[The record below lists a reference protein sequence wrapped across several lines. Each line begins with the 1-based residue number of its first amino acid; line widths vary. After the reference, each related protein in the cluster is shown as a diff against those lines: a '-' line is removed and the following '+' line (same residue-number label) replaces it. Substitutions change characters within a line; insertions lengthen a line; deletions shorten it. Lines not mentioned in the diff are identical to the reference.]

1 MKMNRRSDTMRVAA
15 MLLSVVFLVA
25 SAVFAALGDSDYAG
39 VCVGNACVFLLW
51 AIIIKLEW
59 L

>member
-1 MKMNRRSDTMRVAA
+1 MNKRSDMMRIAA
-15 MLLSVVFLVA
+15 MWISVAFLVA
-25 SAVFAALGDSDYAG
+25 SAVYVALGDTSFASA
-39 VCVGNACVFLLW
+39 CVGHACVFLLW

>member
-1 MKMNRRSDTMRVAA
+1 MNRRSDTMRVAA
-15 MLLSVVFLVA
+15 MWISVAFLVA
-25 SAVFAALGDSDYAG
+25 SAVFLALGDSDYAG

>member
-1 MKMNRRSDTMRVAA
+1 MNRRSDTMRITA
-15 MLLSVVFLVA
+15 MWISVVFLVT
-25 SAVFAALGDSDYAG
+25 SAVFVALGDAAYAG